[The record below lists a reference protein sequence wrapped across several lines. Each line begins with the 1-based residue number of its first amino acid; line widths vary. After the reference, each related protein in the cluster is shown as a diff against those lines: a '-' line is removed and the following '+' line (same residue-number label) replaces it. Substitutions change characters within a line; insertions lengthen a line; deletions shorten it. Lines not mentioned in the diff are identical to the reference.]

1 MPLIVHSLYFLGL
14 GRLRLG
20 RLNQQCLMFPIL
32 KRTSHL
38 LMVKSPFWMV
48 TLCLLLKMT
57 IEIVGFPIDSMVMF
71 HSYVNVYQ
79 RVNPPL
85 VGQLSQTCGHGKTT
99 RPHYCTTA
107 PRSIRLFESIGFQ
120 ISETLL
126 EAETISGYLY
136 LGDQEIRYPLV
147 N

>member
-79 RVNPPL
+79 RVNPRWWDNFLKHVAMEKP
-85 VGQLSQTCGHGKTT
+85 
-99 RPHYCTTA
+99 PAPTTA
-107 PRSIRLFESIGFQ
+107 LLPPDRSAFSRASAFRFRRRSWKRKRFLDTFIWEIKK
-120 ISETLL
+120 
-126 EAETISGYLY
+126 SGILW
-136 LGDQEIRYPLV
+136 
-147 N
+147 